1 MILYLFIFSRHG
13 KMRLKKW
20 FQYFTDKE
28 KTTITTDLTTII
40 LSRKRSMC
48 NVLEYGEHK
57 VIYKRYA
64 SLYFVAGIDWDEN
77 ELYTLEVIHRYVQ
90 ILDEFFGNVCELDI
104 IYNFDKAYYALDEL
118 FMAGELQEP
127 NKKAVI
133 RHIKS
138 FEQTCQLD
146 ILTRNL
152 EETIK

>member
-1 MILYLFIFSRHG
+1 
-13 KMRLKKW
+13 MRLKKW

-77 ELYTLEVIHRYVQ
+77 ELYTLERIMPWMNY
-90 ILDEFFGNVCELDI
+90 LW
-104 IYNFDKAYYALDEL
+104 AT
-118 FMAGELQEP
+118 GELQEP

>member
-64 SLYFVAGIDWDEN
+64 K
-77 ELYTLEVIHRYVQ
+77 VIHRYVQ

>member
-1 MILYLFIFSRHG
+1 
-13 KMRLKKW
+13 MRLKKW

-48 NVLEYGEHK
+48 NVLEYGEHKVLEILCVPCILYISNFFISLIIIKK

-118 FMAGELQEP
+118 FMG
-127 NKKAVI
+127 KFV
-133 RHIKS
+133 
-138 FEQTCQLD
+138 F
-146 ILTRNL
+146 
-152 EETIK
+152 